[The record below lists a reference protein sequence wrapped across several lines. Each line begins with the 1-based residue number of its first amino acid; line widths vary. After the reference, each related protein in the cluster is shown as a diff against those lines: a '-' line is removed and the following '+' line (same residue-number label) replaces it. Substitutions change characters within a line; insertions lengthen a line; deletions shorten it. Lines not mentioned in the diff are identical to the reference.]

1 MKKKKTR
8 DKRFI
13 KNWKPISLLDVD
25 LKIISK
31 AFSEKLKNVLPD
43 LVSSQQTTYVKNR
56 HIGESGRLISDVIE
70 IAKIKKL
77 KGFLVA
83 MDTEKAPNSFDHNF
97 LIFTLENYGFGK
109 NFILWVKILLEDHE
123 SCVINGVTTTKYFSL
138 GRGARQGDPIS
149 VLFILVLEV
158 LFILIKSKPEI
169 KGIIIFDYNFL
180 YSAYTD
186 DTSFLLKDVIS
197 VKHVVDTFYFFH
209 NFQD

>member
-1 MKKKKTR
+1 
-8 DKRFI
+8 
-13 KNWKPISLLDVD
+13 
-25 LKIISK
+25 
-31 AFSEKLKNVLPD
+31 
-43 LVSSQQTTYVKNR
+43 
-56 HIGESGRLISDVIE
+56 
-70 IAKIKKL
+70 
-77 KGFLVA
+77 